1 MTLDVDFRD
10 SKGEDLDNVKM
21 FSTDGGEAEQ
31 TLATLSEVWCPLDWV
46 HELIWKISLM
56 EEVE

>member
-1 MTLDVDFRD
+1 ML
-10 SKGEDLDNVKM
+10 
-21 FSTDGGEAEQ
+21 STDGGETEQ
-31 TLATLSEVWCPLDWV
+31 TLATLSDVWCPLDRV